1 MLIEKSG
8 LIDYPPF
15 IHECAV
21 YIGKLRDLY
30 NYDMNE
36 EAERFKRGDRSEYV
50 NILGVKGELI
60 YSYFLQ
66 SKGIKHNTAK
76 LLSNRPVSSWDI
88 KIKGINKKIDVKT
101 IRTDAPDLLVN
112 KEAHLKTKDIDTY
125 VFVQLIND
133 ETARYWVFKYEDVS
147 NWDIKNV
154 KYTDAYYLN
163 IESI

>member
-60 YSYFLQ
+60 YSYYLQ

-112 KEAHLKTKDIDTY
+112 KEAHLKTKDIDT
-125 VFVQLIND
+125 F
-133 ETARYWVFKYEDVS
+133 E
-147 NWDIKNV
+147 KN
-154 KYTDAYYLN
+154 N
-163 IESI
+163 